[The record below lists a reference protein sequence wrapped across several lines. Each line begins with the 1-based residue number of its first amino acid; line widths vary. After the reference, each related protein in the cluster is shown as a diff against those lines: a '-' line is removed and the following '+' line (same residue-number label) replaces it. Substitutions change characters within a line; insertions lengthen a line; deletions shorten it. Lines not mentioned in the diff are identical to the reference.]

1 MERKITH
8 TVKQT
13 VVSHTVKHTY
23 SEVESY
29 RVESHHSSQAMS
41 FHESRNGVESAEHH
55 GNGFL
60 SHHEILKTIE
70 PTKVSSSIGGF
81 IVPHTKDKVTIYQ
94 ALVANHVSEE
104 VAMALL
110 EAQAATGG
118 IIQMSNN
125 QKLSVEV
132 AVQEGVVGP
141 EYQQK
146 LIIASSAALGYND
159 KEETLSLYKAFKK
172 GLVSKNDTVR
182 YLDAQVATGGIID
195 HVNGNRISISEALK
209 LNYIDEH
216 LLKTL
221 TESSD
226 LSKCYINPN
235 TQDHSTYREL
245 LSKCSTDVDTG
256 LLLFPLHETLQGL
269 RKPVTAEQ
277 LLKANII
284 NQVQYDEVSQ
294 GKLTIQSLGGLPEVH
309 QYLQG
314 QANIGEVYIESTK
327 EKMSVYQAMKKNFL
341 PQDTAVALLEAQ
353 AASGFIIDP
362 VRNRRLTVTEA
373 IQEEVIG
380 LELKEKLL
388 TAERAVT
395 GFNDPYTGNKISLFQ
410 ALKKELIDKK
420 LGVNLLEV
428 QVATGGIVDPV
439 HSLHIPLEVAFQRGL
454 LDKEMAKIIF
464 APTNDFSGFLD
475 PNTNDLVTYQE
486 LQKHCT
492 INPDSN
498 TYIFPI
504 KLTFNG
510 LRGKVTSDELLD
522 SLIIDK
528 TTYEHLQQGKISVQD
543 VAEWEN
549 VSQYLQGTGCIAG
562 VAVLSTNERKN
573 IYQAMKEHLLMPGT
587 SIALLEAQAATGYLV
602 DPIKNLKFSVEDAVK
617 NGLIGTEVYEKLLS
631 AEKAAMG
638 YKDPSSGENL
648 SLFQAIK
655 RGFVMK
661 NHGRHLLEAQL
672 ATGGIIDPTKKHRVP
687 EEVAYRRGIFDKEM
701 NKSLLDPTDN
711 VKGFFDPNTKQNMT
725 YGQLLERCLVD
736 CHTGLYLIPVF
747 DNTHD
752 VQKTPHS
759 FIDYQIKKT
768 LDGVKMT
775 ATSGK
780 FKGRVV
786 TMWQLLFS
794 DYFTTEF
801 RESLFKEYTS
811 GSLSVEELSSKVD
824 AAIRDLVSTTK
835 VTFEGLRESVTPGQL
850 LESEII
856 DKDLFKKLQQGEA
869 SAKDVVNID
878 TVKKYLQGTGSIGGL
893 ILTDTQEKISIYQA
907 KRKGF
912 LRPGTSL
919 ILLEAQAATGFI
931 IDPVKNKKYSVDEA
945 LKANIIGPE
954 FYEKLLSAEKSVTGY
969 KDPYTENIISLF
981 QAMSK
986 DLIVKDHGIRLLEA
1000 QIATGGIIDPINSHR
1015 IPVEVAYKRGY
1026 FDKKMNVILSDPSD
1040 DTKGF
1045 FDPNSNE
1052 NLTYLQLKDRCIT
1065 DPSTSLCLL
1074 PLYSRKRQLY
1084 INDYIKDSF
1093 RNLNIYVRHGRFKE
1107 QTVSAWVLINSE
1119 YFSEWRRREILE
1131 QFRLRKLT
1139 VEQVTI
1145 LIEEEIKKW
1154 TEICVPALRGQVNFY
1169 NLLEYEIIDK
1179 DQFEQVLEGKL
1190 TTDDVFKMENVQRC
1204 LQGSGVLGGVLIEPS
1219 NQRISF
1225 YEATKKNILQPST
1238 VLPLLEAQAAT
1249 GNIIDPV
1256 SNQRLSVD
1264 EALKAEVINPNIY
1277 NRLLSAQE
1285 AVTGYRDPFSGK
1297 KISLFQAMKKGLVE
1311 EKHAKQLLE
1320 VQLATGGIIDPIHSF
1335 HIPSSVA
1342 KKLGYIN
1349 EEMYESLSHPT
1360 EDSKSFYDP
1369 HTKENVTYSDL
1380 LSRSQ
1385 KDESTG
1391 VYLLPLHQDF
1401 AEVPAQN
1408 IYTDEEV
1415 QQAFRITRIE
1425 ERNTTIWELIHSGYF
1440 TEEQRFEILEKYK
1453 SKKESMEELITEI
1466 LQIVKNNE
1474 IKKTTHICFQG
1485 LRGKVPVVWLLDLGI
1500 ITKKTFDELVQ
1511 GIKSVEEVSEL
1522 DYVKKCLQGTGS
1534 ITGAFLP
1541 STKEKMSIYQA
1552 MKKNLIMPAYGVLLL
1567 EAQAATGFIVDPLKN
1582 EKLTVDSAVKS
1593 GVVGPELHEKLLIA
1607 ESAVT
1612 GYTDPYT
1619 GNKISLGEAINKE
1632 LIPQKEGLPLLQ
1644 AQLATG
1650 GIVDPLYCH
1659 YVPLQVAG
1667 KMGFIDEEII
1677 KQTDTLKIY
1686 FDPNTKEKLNY
1697 QQLKERCYT
1706 DPETGSLLLPVS
1718 ENAAFYAEEHFIDVL
1733 KSVMVSVNAG
1743 RFKGQTVSVWE
1754 LLNSE
1759 YVSIDKLKEL
1769 LLLYKNSSSEV
1780 IQEII
1785 KTVTSIIE
1793 ETNASS
1799 TKIKFKGLRKQVSA
1813 SDLFQS
1819 DVIDKRT
1826 LDELNL
1832 GKKTIVEVTEMD
1844 NVKRYLQ
1851 GTNCIAGILLQSTNT
1866 KMNIYEAMLKR
1877 ILRPGTALVLLE
1889 AQAATG
1895 FIVDPVKNR
1904 KLSVDEALAEGLIG
1918 IDVHAKLLSAEQAV
1932 TGYTDPYTEGKISLF
1947 QAMQKN
1953 LIVDCHGIRLLEAQI
1968 ATGGIIDPV
1977 HSHRVPVEVAYKRGY
1992 FDEAMN
1998 KILSDPSDDT
2008 KGFFDPNTHENLTYL
2023 QLVERCIQDPETGLY
2038 LLQVVK
2044 KGENYFYITDQMK
2057 SDLISR
2063 HIRLQVGKF
2072 ANQTVT
2078 IWEILSSHYFT
2089 ELKKRKLVKQYTE
2102 GVLSIEQLISSLLT
2116 IIEEYEAKSSI
2127 LKFQGIRG
2135 EVSATELYNTDIIDK
2150 KTMDDLKEGRQTIE
2164 TISQQE
2170 NVKRYLKGSGCITG
2184 VLVLPNNETISIFEA
2199 MKKGI
2204 LSRDIGLSLLE
2215 AQLSAGF
2222 LVDPSNNQTFSISK
2236 ALSAGL
2242 ISEEEHQQLEIAE
2255 KAFSGFTD
2263 LESSRKISLFQ
2274 AIKKGIVSKDQG
2286 IPLLDSQLATGGI
2299 VDPNYNHRLPLHVAY
2314 RKGYLDEDFYI
2325 LISDS
2330 VNGRKGFVDPNTH
2343 ERITYKDLL
2352 ERCVKDPKTGM
2363 YMVQVAEKRDD
2374 YFYIDDPTK
2383 NILQSTAVKMNE
2395 GKFKGQDISL
2405 WDLLCSSYIS
2415 EEKRKYLIKKYK
2427 SNTSTTIKEIISII
2441 LSIIED
2447 QEKSQ
2452 NDIWFQG
2459 LRKQVTAVELFDAG
2473 ILNKETLDGLQQ
2485 ETKTV
2490 VEVAKTDLVRRY
2502 LEGTSCIA
2510 GILIPSKHD
2519 PTKKEKLNIYDA
2531 MLRRLLRPGTAL
2543 ILLEA
2548 QAATGFVIDCV
2559 QNRKLSVDE
2568 ALLAG
2573 LIGHEIYEKLLCAE
2587 KGVTGYTN
2595 PYTGDKISLFQAMEK
2610 NLIVKE
2616 HGIRLLEA
2624 QIATGGII
2632 DPVHSHRVPVEVA
2645 YKRGYFNE
2653 EMNQILSDPTD
2664 DTKGFFDP
2672 NTQQNLTYL
2681 QLLQRCT
2688 QDTDTG
2694 LYVLELKSSRFS
2706 LSHIQTTLQAKI
2718 IQVTSGEF
2726 QGKSV
2731 SIWDLLNSKHIS
2743 KEKREE
2749 LLRKYESG
2757 TLTIENIMTT
2767 VIKIMTEEKIN
2778 VSHVDTTDLSD
2789 QDAQLQELLQAEV
2802 VEVSVGDF
2810 TGQSRSLWELLHS
2823 RYFSEDKKIEI
2834 LQRLKYGT
2842 LTIQETITY
2851 VIKVITEA
2859 ESIKTNAYHSVEE
2872 LVAAESSVQEDEI
2885 RRALQSINMY
2895 VKKGQY
2901 TGQTVSVW
2909 DLLNSSYIPGET
2921 QQELLEDY
2929 KLTVQDIMKMVIHS
2943 IKENDQALMLQYN
2956 LKEEVYNTLQTVKMD
2971 VNEGEFKGQ
2980 THTLWDLLNSKYFS
2994 IEKKQEFLDQFSSGV
3009 VSVDKLIKMIIT
3021 IISETEERSKKLKF
3035 KGLRRQV
3042 TATELLVSEI
3052 IDQNIL
3058 TDLAQGKKTVE
3069 EVTQIDSVKRYLE
3082 GTSCMAGVLVPSL
3095 KDPSKKDKMTIYN
3108 AMLRN
3113 ILRPGTALILLEAQA
3128 ATGFIIDPINNKKLS
3143 VDEAVGVGIFGTELH
3158 KKLLSAEKAVTGYT
3172 DPYTGDKISLFQ
3184 AMQKDL
3190 IVKDH
3195 GIRLLE
3201 AQIATGGIIDPV
3213 HSHRVPVEVAY
3224 KRGYFDE
3231 EMNQVLSD
3239 PTDDT
3244 KGFFDPNTHENLTY
3258 LQLLSRCIQDPDTGL
3273 YMLEMKVKKALPTGK
3288 TLEASLKSQN
3298 IQVKSGRFKDRS
3310 ISIWVLLHSEYFTEE
3325 KRQMLL
3331 KQYKSGTITIEE
3343 LITTIVNTIE
3353 EWEQKTTG
3361 QVVNGSSAMQLK
3373 QEVSHI
3379 KSESLEK
3386 TNVKLQEQKVSET
3399 KEKIMTSEEIDG
3411 ALSLSNKVVKT
3422 FTDEDLHKTLNIF
3435 TIHVKKEEFESR
3447 RVSLW
3452 EILHSKYISEEQRN
3466 TQLNKYQI
3474 ALEKVK
3480 QTIIKLIE
3488 GSETKSDKDIQQE
3501 LEDELTLI
3509 TAGEF
3514 KGQNLSLW
3522 FLLHSKYL
3530 TEEKREELLQKY
3542 RSGASTIEELLKIII
3557 TIIEETEKSH
3567 SLKFKGFRRQ
3577 VTATELLHSEII
3589 DQTTLNELTQGNKTV
3604 EEVTQMDNVKRYL
3617 EGTSCIAGVFV
3628 TSKKDPS
3635 QSQKMTIYDA
3645 MLKQI
3650 LRPGTAL
3657 VLLEAQ
3663 AATGYVIDPI
3673 NNEKLSV
3680 DEALSA
3686 GLIGYEIY
3694 DKLLSAERGVTGYK
3708 DPYTGGKIS
3717 LFQAMKKD
3725 LIVKDHGI
3733 RLLEAQIATGGI
3745 IDPIHS
3751 HRVPVEVAYKR
3762 GYFDEEMNQILSD
3775 PTDDTKGFF
3784 DPNTHKNLTYLQL
3797 LQRCVKDKDTGFSML
3812 QVGANKFPSTQTATE
3827 TILKSKTIT
3836 ITQGRFKGKD
3846 IAVWE
3851 ILNFEHISVE
3861 QREELFKKYK
3871 SGTLSI
3877 DELITVLLKI
3887 VEEAEETSSTDT
3899 NIQTLLQSQTLDMS
3913 VADFKGQNVSV
3924 WELLNSHYV
3933 SDDKR
3938 KEIMEKLQS
3947 GSLSVQEAI
3956 TMLITI
3962 ITETEDLNT
3971 LTVHQ
3976 DFTAEQPAEY
3986 YPSLQEGGIQKALQ
4000 SINIDVKKGQYARQR
4015 MSVWDLIH
4023 SRYIPESKRQELLG
4037 NYIVTIKNIIQ
4048 IVAKSIEEVK
4058 QKIHEST
4065 LTEYNLKAETFN
4077 TLQMIQTEVTLGNL
4091 KGQKHSLWDLLNTK
4105 YFSEEKK
4112 IELLKKADS
4121 GVISIDELTKIITTL
4136 IEETEERS
4144 KNLKFKGLRRQVTA
4158 TELLVSEIIDHD
4170 TLSELAQG
4178 QKTVEEVTQMDS
4190 VKRYLEGTSCI
4201 AGVLVPSLKD
4211 PSKKDKMSIYNA
4223 MLKNILRPGTAL
4235 VLLEAQA
4242 ATGFVI
4248 DPINNKKLS
4257 VDEAVGVGII
4267 GTELHKKLLS
4277 AEKAVTGYTDP
4288 YTGKKIS
4295 LFQAMQKDLIV
4306 KDHGIRLLEAQI
4318 ATGGIIDP
4326 VHSHRVPVEVAYKR
4340 GYFDE
4345 EMNQV
4350 LSDPTDDTKGFF
4362 DPNTHEN
4369 LTYLQLL
4376 SRCIQD
4382 PDTGLYM
4389 LEMKVKK
4396 ALPTGKTLEASLK
4409 SQNIQVK
4416 SGRFKDRSISIWVL
4430 LHSEYFTEEK
4440 RQMLLKQYKSGT
4452 ITIEELITTIVNT
4465 IEEWEQKTTGQVVN
4479 GSSAMQLKQEVS
4491 HIKSESLEKTN
4502 VKLQEQK
4509 VSETKEKIMTSEEI
4523 DGALSLSNKVVKTF
4537 TDEDLH
4543 KTLNIFTIHVK
4554 KEEFESRRVSLWE
4567 ILHSKY
4573 ISEEQRNTQLN
4584 KYQIALEKVKQT
4596 IIKLIEGSETKSD
4609 KDIQQ
4614 ELEDELTLITAG
4626 EFKGQNLSLW
4636 FLLHSKYLTEE
4647 KREEL
4652 LQKYR
4657 SGAST
4662 IEELLKIIITIIEE
4676 TEKSHSLKFKGFRRQ
4691 VTATELLHSEII
4703 DQTTLNELT
4712 QGNKTV
4718 EEVTQMDNVK
4728 RYLEGTSCIAGVF
4741 VTSKKDPSQ
4750 SQKMTIYDAMLKQ
4763 ILRPGTALVL
4773 LEAQAATGYVIDPIN
4788 NEKLSVDEALSAGLI
4803 GYEIY
4808 DKLLSAERGVTGYKD
4823 PYTGGKI
4830 SLFQAM
4836 KKDLIV
4842 KDHGI
4847 RLLEAQIATG
4857 GIIDP
4862 IHSHRVPVEVAYKR
4876 GYFDE
4881 EMNQILSDPTD
4892 DTKGFFDPNTHKNLT
4907 YLQLLQRCVK
4917 DKDTGFSM
4925 LQVGA
4930 NKFPSTQTA
4939 TETILKSK
4947 TITITQGRFKGKD
4960 IAVWEILNFEHISVE
4975 QREELFKKYKSGTLS
4990 IDELITVLLKIVE
5003 EAEETSSTDT
5013 NIQTLLQSQTL
5024 DMSVADFKG
5033 QNVSVWELLNSH
5045 YVSDDK
5051 RKEIME
5057 KLQSGSL
5064 SVQEA
5069 ITMLITI
5076 ITETEDL
5083 NTLTVHQDFTAEQP
5097 AEYYPSL
5104 QEGGIQKA
5112 LQSIN
5117 IDVKKGQYARQRM
5130 SVWDLI
5136 HSRYIPESKRQELL
5150 GNYIVTIKNIIQI
5163 VAKSIEEVKQKIHE
5177 STLTEYNLKAETFNT
5192 LQMIQTEVTLGNLKG
5207 QKHSL
5212 WDLLNTK
5219 YFSEEKKI
5227 ELLKKADSGVI
5238 SIDELT
5244 KIITTLIEETEE
5256 RSKNLKFKGLRRQV
5270 TATELLVSEIIDHDT
5285 LSELA
5290 QGQKTVEEVTQ
5301 MDSVKRYLEGTS
5313 CIAGVLVPSLKDPS
5327 KKDKMSIYNA
5337 MLKNILRPGT
5347 ALVLLEAQAATGFV
5361 IDPINNKKLSVDEAV
5376 GVGIIGTELHKKL
5389 LSAEKAV
5396 TGYTDPYTGKK
5407 ISLFQAMQKDLIVK
5421 DHGIR
5426 LLEAQIA
5433 TGGIIDP
5440 VHSHRVPVEVAYKRG
5455 YFDEEMNQVL
5465 SDPTDDTKGFFD
5477 PNTHENLTYL
5487 QLLSRCIQ
5495 DPDTG
5500 LYMLEMKVKK
5510 ALPTGKTLEASLKSQ
5525 NIQVKSGR
5533 FKDRS
5538 ISIWVLLH
5546 SEYFTEEKRQIL
5558 LKQYKSGTITIE
5570 ELITTIM
5577 KTVEEWEQKTSQ
5589 VMNGSSTIQLEQK
5602 EKLESRLKSEFVE
5615 VIKGKFQ
5622 KQKISMWEL
5631 LYSDY
5636 ITENKRKEILQNY
5649 SSGVWNL
5656 EQIIRILTVIITET
5670 EENFLSIEKTETDGT
5685 FSTPQ
5690 LHENMSSTNDDLCKA
5705 LNAITINFT
5714 AGEFQE
5720 QNPSLWKVLH
5730 SKYLSEDKRKE
5741 QLSKHQVTVEKVK
5754 ETILQLIEDSEL
5766 ESEEEIQKDMELKF
5780 TEVSS
5785 GEFKGQHVSVWF
5797 LLHSKYITEEKRQ
5810 ELIEKYRAG
5819 ALTMEELLKTII
5831 TIIEETEKSHSLKF
5845 KGFRRQVT
5853 ATELLKSEI
5862 IDQNTLNE
5870 LTQGSKTVE
5879 EVTQMDTVKRYLE
5892 GTSCIAGVFVTSKKD
5907 PSQREKTTIYDAMLK
5922 QILRPGT
5929 ALVLLEAQAATGYV
5943 IDPIKNKK
5951 LSVDEA
5957 FSANLIGYDIY
5968 DKLLSAER
5976 GVTGYKDPYTG
5987 GKISLFQA
5995 MKKDLIVKDHG
6006 IRLLEAQIA
6015 TGGIIDPIHSHRV
6028 PVEVAYKR
6036 GYFDEEMNQILSDPT
6051 DDTKGFFDPNTHE
6064 NLTYLKLLQR
6074 CVKDQETGLY
6084 MLDVKD
6090 GKQSIQVEQT
6100 IKSVLKS
6107 RTIRVDVSVFK
6118 GKEISVWDLLYSQYI
6133 SVGKR
6138 EELLKRYRAGTLTIE
6153 ELITI
6158 MTAII
6163 AETDKTSV
6171 SSSEGSSVKQQLQ
6184 SVTVE
6189 IFKGSLQ
6196 EESISLWDLLH
6207 SKYIA
6212 EDKRKELLEKFKSGT
6227 LTIEEIINIILSM
6240 IHKTEHTSSKT
6251 EVIVKE
6257 EVNVTSVPVTAD
6269 HWPSKDQLQN
6279 ALEVIPSDLS
6289 EKASQQERVSVWD
6302 LLNSEN
6308 MPKDKKNELLQTFT
6322 YSVREVIRT
6331 CSSILKEHS
6340 KEASDVITM
6349 NEEQRKTLQSTMT
6362 QISKGHFRGQTL
6374 SVWDLLYSNYIT
6386 PEKREDILLL
6396 YSAGKLTTENIIKM
6410 VITVIE
6416 ETEERAKHLQ
6426 FRGLRKQ
6433 VSAMELLSSEI
6444 IDQRTLNELAQG
6456 SKTLEEVT
6464 KMDNV
6469 KRYLEGTSCIAGVF
6483 VPSKK
6488 DPAKKEKMSI
6498 YQAMWKQL
6506 LRPGTALVLLEAQ
6519 AATGFI
6525 IDPINNKKLSVDE
6538 AVSAGVVG
6546 KELHAKLLSAERAV
6560 TGYNDPYTT
6569 GKISL
6574 FQAMKK
6580 NLIVKD
6586 HGIRL
6591 LEAQIA
6597 TGGIIDPVHSH
6608 RVPVEVAYKRG
6619 YFDEEMNEILSDP
6632 SDDTK
6637 GFFDP
6642 NTHANL
6648 TYLQLLQSCIQDPD
6662 TGLCMLEVKDSK
6674 SPLYQLDQA
6683 KQNILQKQMVEL
6695 KIQQYQGQRFS
6706 LWELLSSHHFVEIE
6720 KERRGLLAKYKAG
6733 TITLENLT
6741 TSTVSLIQQM
6751 EMKRS
6756 TDALERATTS
6766 SSVHESE
6773 VEQAKKRVQI
6783 QNFLQSVDIS
6793 VKGHKSSLWELL
6805 NSSYISSEKK
6815 NELLAGYES
6824 GELSLENLTKCITEI
6839 FITAEKADPEVS
6851 IPCTVTI
6858 SPEKTD
6864 TEYPKAI
6871 QNSLQVFTLDNCN
6884 EFTGQNTSLWDMLQS
6899 KAITPGRR
6907 WELLRR
6913 YYTTVKSIV
6922 TTLTDLVH
6930 NKVPSDH
6937 SNTATSLKSIKVPVV
6952 IGEFMLEGKTQSLW
6966 DLLHSKYVTEDKRRE
6981 LLEKYESKS
6990 ISWEEMFKIIT
7001 TLIEETEEKGR
7012 NIKFNGLRK
7021 QVSASELL
7029 KSEIIDQDT
7038 LFELTRGTKTL
7049 QEVTQMNTVKRYLE
7063 GTNCIAGVLV
7073 QPKTD
7078 PTKKEKMSI
7087 YDAMLKR
7094 ILRPG
7099 TALVLLEAQAATGFI
7114 IDPIKNSKLT
7124 VDEAVAARVFGKE
7137 LHSKLL
7143 SAERAVTGYNDPTTN
7158 QKISLFQAMQ
7168 KDLIVKDHGIRLLE
7182 AQIATGGIIDPV
7194 HSHRVPVEVAYK
7206 RGYFDEEMN
7215 HILSD
7220 PSDDTKGF
7228 FDPNTHENLTYLQ
7241 LVQRAVQD
7249 PDTGLLMLEVIKK

>member
-1 MERKITH
+1 
-8 TVKQT
+8 
-13 VVSHTVKHTY
+13 
-23 SEVESY
+23 
-29 RVESHHSSQAMS
+29 
-41 FHESRNGVESAEHH
+41 
-55 GNGFL
+55 
-60 SHHEILKTIE
+60 
-70 PTKVSSSIGGF
+70 
-81 IVPHTKDKVTIYQ
+81 
-94 ALVANHVSEE
+94 
-104 VAMALL
+104 
-110 EAQAATGG
+110 
-118 IIQMSNN
+118 
-125 QKLSVEV
+125 
-132 AVQEGVVGP
+132 
-141 EYQQK
+141 
-146 LIIASSAALGYND
+146 
-159 KEETLSLYKAFKK
+159 
-172 GLVSKNDTVR
+172 
-182 YLDAQVATGGIID
+182 
-195 HVNGNRISISEALK
+195 
-209 LNYIDEH
+209 
-216 LLKTL
+216 
-221 TESSD
+221 
-226 LSKCYINPN
+226 
-235 TQDHSTYREL
+235 
-245 LSKCSTDVDTG
+245 
-256 LLLFPLHETLQGL
+256 
-269 RKPVTAEQ
+269 
-277 LLKANII
+277 
-284 NQVQYDEVSQ
+284 
-294 GKLTIQSLGGLPEVH
+294 
-309 QYLQG
+309 
-314 QANIGEVYIESTK
+314 
-327 EKMSVYQAMKKNFL
+327 
-341 PQDTAVALLEAQ
+341 
-353 AASGFIIDP
+353 
-362 VRNRRLTVTEA
+362 
-373 IQEEVIG
+373 
-380 LELKEKLL
+380 
-388 TAERAVT
+388 
-395 GFNDPYTGNKISLFQ
+395 
-410 ALKKELIDKK
+410 
-420 LGVNLLEV
+420 
-428 QVATGGIVDPV
+428 
-439 HSLHIPLEVAFQRGL
+439 
-454 LDKEMAKIIF
+454 
-464 APTNDFSGFLD
+464 
-475 PNTNDLVTYQE
+475 
-486 LQKHCT
+486 
-492 INPDSN
+492 
-498 TYIFPI
+498 
-504 KLTFNG
+504 
-510 LRGKVTSDELLD
+510 
-522 SLIIDK
+522 
-528 TTYEHLQQGKISVQD
+528 
-543 VAEWEN
+543 
-549 VSQYLQGTGCIAG
+549 
-562 VAVLSTNERKN
+562 
-573 IYQAMKEHLLMPGT
+573 MPGT

-1844 NVKRYLQ
+1844 N
-1851 GTNCIAGILLQSTNT
+1851 STNT

-2038 LLQVVK
+2038 LLQV
-2044 KGENYFYITDQMK
+2044 

-2135 EVSATELYNTDIIDK
+2135 E
-2150 KTMDDLKEGRQTIE
+2150 TMDDLKEGRQTIE

-2299 VDPNYNHRLPLHVAY
+2299 
-2314 RKGYLDEDFYI
+2314 GYLDEDFYI

-2859 ESIKTNAYHSVEE
+2859 ESIKTNAYHS
-2872 LVAAESSVQEDEI
+2872 
-2885 RRALQSINMY
+2885 
-2895 VKKGQY
+2895 
-2901 TGQTVSVW
+2901 
-2909 DLLNSSYIPGET
+2909 
-2921 QQELLEDY
+2921 
-2929 KLTVQDIMKMVIHS
+2929 
-2943 IKENDQALMLQYN
+2943 
-2956 LKEEVYNTLQTVKMD
+2956 EVYNTLQTVKMD

-3762 GYFDEEMNQILSD
+3762 GYFDEEMNQ
-3775 PTDDTKGFF
+3775 
-3784 DPNTHKNLTYLQL
+3784 
-3797 LQRCVKDKDTGFSML
+3797 
-3812 QVGANKFPSTQTATE
+3812 
-3827 TILKSKTIT
+3827 
-3836 ITQGRFKGKD
+3836 
-3846 IAVWE
+3846 
-3851 ILNFEHISVE
+3851 
-3861 QREELFKKYK
+3861 
-3871 SGTLSI
+3871 
-3877 DELITVLLKI
+3877 
-3887 VEEAEETSSTDT
+3887 
-3899 NIQTLLQSQTLDMS
+3899 
-3913 VADFKGQNVSV
+3913 
-3924 WELLNSHYV
+3924 
-3933 SDDKR
+3933 
-3938 KEIMEKLQS
+3938 
-3947 GSLSVQEAI
+3947 
-3956 TMLITI
+3956 
-3962 ITETEDLNT
+3962 
-3971 LTVHQ
+3971 
-3976 DFTAEQPAEY
+3976 
-3986 YPSLQEGGIQKALQ
+3986 
-4000 SINIDVKKGQYARQR
+4000 
-4015 MSVWDLIH
+4015 
-4023 SRYIPESKRQELLG
+4023 
-4037 NYIVTIKNIIQ
+4037 
-4048 IVAKSIEEVK
+4048 
-4058 QKIHEST
+4058 
-4065 LTEYNLKAETFN
+4065 
-4077 TLQMIQTEVTLGNL
+4077 
-4091 KGQKHSLWDLLNTK
+4091 
-4105 YFSEEKK
+4105 
-4112 IELLKKADS
+4112 
-4121 GVISIDELTKIITTL
+4121 
-4136 IEETEERS
+4136 
-4144 KNLKFKGLRRQVTA
+4144 
-4158 TELLVSEIIDHD
+4158 
-4170 TLSELAQG
+4170 
-4178 QKTVEEVTQMDS
+4178 
-4190 VKRYLEGTSCI
+4190 
-4201 AGVLVPSLKD
+4201 
-4211 PSKKDKMSIYNA
+4211 
-4223 MLKNILRPGTAL
+4223 
-4235 VLLEAQA
+4235 
-4242 ATGFVI
+4242 
-4248 DPINNKKLS
+4248 
-4257 VDEAVGVGII
+4257 
-4267 GTELHKKLLS
+4267 
-4277 AEKAVTGYTDP
+4277 
-4288 YTGKKIS
+4288 
-4295 LFQAMQKDLIV
+4295 
-4306 KDHGIRLLEAQI
+4306 
-4318 ATGGIIDP
+4318 
-4326 VHSHRVPVEVAYKR
+4326 
-4340 GYFDE
+4340 
-4345 EMNQV
+4345 V

-4396 ALPTGKTLEASLK
+4396 ALPTGKTLEAS
-4409 SQNIQVK
+4409 
-4416 SGRFKDRSISIWVL
+4416 
-4430 LHSEYFTEEK
+4430 
-4440 RQMLLKQYKSGT
+4440 M
-4452 ITIEELITTIVNT
+4452 
-4465 IEEWEQKTTGQVVN
+4465 
-4479 GSSAMQLKQEVS
+4479 
-4491 HIKSESLEKTN
+4491 
-4502 VKLQEQK
+4502 
-4509 VSETKEKIMTSEEI
+4509 
-4523 DGALSLSNKVVKTF
+4523 
-4537 TDEDLH
+4537 
-4543 KTLNIFTIHVK
+4543 
-4554 KEEFESRRVSLWE
+4554 
-4567 ILHSKY
+4567 
-4573 ISEEQRNTQLN
+4573 
-4584 KYQIALEKVKQT
+4584 
-4596 IIKLIEGSETKSD
+4596 
-4609 KDIQQ
+4609 
-4614 ELEDELTLITAG
+4614 
-4626 EFKGQNLSLW
+4626 
-4636 FLLHSKYLTEE
+4636 
-4647 KREEL
+4647 
-4652 LQKYR
+4652 
-4657 SGAST
+4657 
-4662 IEELLKIIITIIEE
+4662 
-4676 TEKSHSLKFKGFRRQ
+4676 
-4691 VTATELLHSEII
+4691 
-4703 DQTTLNELT
+4703 
-4712 QGNKTV
+4712 
-4718 EEVTQMDNVK
+4718 
-4728 RYLEGTSCIAGVF
+4728 
-4741 VTSKKDPSQ
+4741 
-4750 SQKMTIYDAMLKQ
+4750 
-4763 ILRPGTALVL
+4763 
-4773 LEAQAATGYVIDPIN
+4773 
-4788 NEKLSVDEALSAGLI
+4788 
-4803 GYEIY
+4803 
-4808 DKLLSAERGVTGYKD
+4808 
-4823 PYTGGKI
+4823 
-4830 SLFQAM
+4830 
-4836 KKDLIV
+4836 
-4842 KDHGI
+4842 
-4847 RLLEAQIATG
+4847 
-4857 GIIDP
+4857 
-4862 IHSHRVPVEVAYKR
+4862 
-4876 GYFDE
+4876 
-4881 EMNQILSDPTD
+4881 
-4892 DTKGFFDPNTHKNLT
+4892 
-4907 YLQLLQRCVK
+4907 
-4917 DKDTGFSM
+4917 
-4925 LQVGA
+4925 
-4930 NKFPSTQTA
+4930 
-4939 TETILKSK
+4939 
-4947 TITITQGRFKGKD
+4947 
-4960 IAVWEILNFEHISVE
+4960 
-4975 QREELFKKYKSGTLS
+4975 
-4990 IDELITVLLKIVE
+4990 
-5003 EAEETSSTDT
+5003 
-5013 NIQTLLQSQTL
+5013 
-5024 DMSVADFKG
+5024 
-5033 QNVSVWELLNSH
+5033 
-5045 YVSDDK
+5045 
-5051 RKEIME
+5051 
-5057 KLQSGSL
+5057 
-5064 SVQEA
+5064 
-5069 ITMLITI
+5069 
-5076 ITETEDL
+5076 
-5083 NTLTVHQDFTAEQP
+5083 
-5097 AEYYPSL
+5097 
-5104 QEGGIQKA
+5104 
-5112 LQSIN
+5112 
-5117 IDVKKGQYARQRM
+5117 
-5130 SVWDLI
+5130 
-5136 HSRYIPESKRQELL
+5136 
-5150 GNYIVTIKNIIQI
+5150 
-5163 VAKSIEEVKQKIHE
+5163 
-5177 STLTEYNLKAETFNT
+5177 
-5192 LQMIQTEVTLGNLKG
+5192 
-5207 QKHSL
+5207 
-5212 WDLLNTK
+5212 
-5219 YFSEEKKI
+5219 
-5227 ELLKKADSGVI
+5227 
-5238 SIDELT
+5238 
-5244 KIITTLIEETEE
+5244 
-5256 RSKNLKFKGLRRQV
+5256 
-5270 TATELLVSEIIDHDT
+5270 
-5285 LSELA
+5285 
-5290 QGQKTVEEVTQ
+5290 
-5301 MDSVKRYLEGTS
+5301 
-5313 CIAGVLVPSLKDPS
+5313 
-5327 KKDKMSIYNA
+5327 
-5337 MLKNILRPGT
+5337 
-5347 ALVLLEAQAATGFV
+5347 
-5361 IDPINNKKLSVDEAV
+5361 
-5376 GVGIIGTELHKKL
+5376 
-5389 LSAEKAV
+5389 
-5396 TGYTDPYTGKK
+5396 
-5407 ISLFQAMQKDLIVK
+5407 
-5421 DHGIR
+5421 
-5426 LLEAQIA
+5426 
-5433 TGGIIDP
+5433 
-5440 VHSHRVPVEVAYKRG
+5440 
-5455 YFDEEMNQVL
+5455 
-5465 SDPTDDTKGFFD
+5465 
-5477 PNTHENLTYL
+5477 
-5487 QLLSRCIQ
+5487 
-5495 DPDTG
+5495 
-5500 LYMLEMKVKK
+5500 
-5510 ALPTGKTLEASLKSQ
+5510 KSQ

-6064 NLTYLKLLQR
+6064 NLTYLQLLQR

-6289 EKASQQERVSVWD
+6289 EKASQQER
-6302 LLNSEN
+6302 
-6308 MPKDKKNELLQTFT
+6308 
-6322 YSVREVIRT
+6322 
-6331 CSSILKEHS
+6331 
-6340 KEASDVITM
+6340 
-6349 NEEQRKTLQSTMT
+6349 RKTLQSTMT

-6864 TEYPKAI
+6864 T
-6871 QNSLQVFTLDNCN
+6871 D
-6884 EFTGQNTSLWDMLQS
+6884 
-6899 KAITPGRR
+6899 
-6907 WELLRR
+6907 
-6913 YYTTVKSIV
+6913 IV

-7206 RGYFDEEMN
+7206 RSYFDEEMN